1 MEWTIIEVLS
11 KINWN
16 VLAILW
22 LYSVIKENI
31 WQEWE
36 LLQITLISHWND
48 NLEFGSVFIWWYQ
61 KDYDFAD
68 KEDVNVDDSEFTS
81 DSEDEWE
88 INVETEV

>member
-1 MEWTIIEVLS
+1 MRISVKRLLS
-11 KINWN
+11 
-16 VLAILW
+16 LFSTL
-22 LYSVIKENI
+22 KENI

-48 NLEFGSVFIWWYQ
+48 NLEFGSVFIWRYQ

-81 DSEDEWE
+81 DSEDEWK
-88 INVETEV
+88 INVETEQ